1 MDKNDVQLIRRIL
14 SGDDAAFT
22 TLVGK
27 YQKSVHAL
35 AWRKIGDFHIAE
47 EITQDTFLQAYKK
60 LSTLRNPNQFA
71 GWLYVIATNLCK
83 RWHQKKKLPTQ
94 SLEGTPMT
102 EIEKSSYKH
111 YASEQLETETTEHHH
126 EIVKKLLQR
135 LPESERTVVTLH
147 YLGDMSIKEI
157 GRFLGVSAN
166 TINSRL
172 RRARKRLQEREE
184 LLIQEV
190 LGSVQLP
197 ANLMENIGRQVAN
210 MNPPPPAVTKPL
222 VPWAAIGTTAILAML
237 ALGTGN
243 RYLDHFQK
251 PYSFE
256 AQAEPTIEIVDARIV
271 LDIDAKP
278 ALRNPIE
285 GTLIPSEDDRTDTP
299 VDPEIPDS
307 HKSEAQFLALALAQE
322 TPSQDTAKDEL
333 NFKELVAAIKHHHAL
348 LKSGEGE
355 VVYTLGVP
363 PFDTDTHSDLDTE
376 IITGTIAFNTEKT
389 RFHSEK
395 SRFDPPGKTT
405 LLTPI
410 GAWEIVPHKHRKTDY
425 SFNNT
430 EEPRLINPFHDVDPR
445 RWLTLRSKD
454 LATYLRI
461 ENFQVTGR
469 EIFKNSLCY
478 VLEAKDGKKSEK
490 IWIAPERGFQ
500 YLKHEYIVPRPV
512 DALDSDIPMEALTIS
527 RTTISYQQ
535 HGEVWFPKVVFD
547 EYAWLDFKPEDPII
561 SGQMLEIKNFKINHD
576 IPPETFTVDIPDDA
590 MITVNQQNK
599 KLSKA
604 EFLKQYG
611 QQDELDLKAL
621 LAAIKHHDT
630 LLKSGE
636 GEVVYTDEQPPVE
649 ADTRIVSG
657 RIAFD
662 SENTRFDSQREI
674 TILTPT
680 EMWQIV
686 PHRQRHPKYYFSP
699 EPRSLIHDGVDPR
712 RWLIK
717 DLATHLESENFQIT
731 EREVFNDILCYVLE
745 TKQGDTVEKI
755 WIAPER
761 GFRYLK
767 REVQFPRPVDALDS
781 DIPMEALTIIRTTIS
796 YQQFGETWFP
806 KAVFSEYAWL
816 DFKATYPII
825 SRERLEL
832 KNFKVNHNLPPDT
845 FTVDIPDDEMIRVT
859 GINKPLTKQ
868 EFLKR
873 YKQQIDN

>member
-1 MDKNDVQLIRRIL
+1 MENNDVQLIRRIL

-94 SLEGTPMT
+94 SLADTPT
-102 EIEKSSYKH
+102 KKIDESSYTR
-111 YASEQLETETTEHHH
+111 YVSERQETETTEHHH
-126 EIVKKLLQR
+126 EIVKKLLAR

-237 ALGTGN
+237 AFSTGN

-278 ALRNPIE
+278 ALRNPME
-285 GTLIPSEDDRTDTP
+285 RTLIPSKDNRTSIP
-299 VDPEIPDS
+299 VDPEIPDP
-307 HKSEAQFLALALAQE
+307 HKSEEQFLALALTQE
-322 TPSQDTAKDEL
+322 TPSQDTAEDAL
-333 NFKELVAAIKHHHAL
+333 DFKELV
-348 LKSGEGE
+348 
-355 VVYTLGVP
+355 
-363 PFDTDTHSDLDTE
+363 
-376 IITGTIAFNTEKT
+376 
-389 RFHSEK
+389 
-395 SRFDPPGKTT
+395 
-405 LLTPI
+405 
-410 GAWEIVPHKHRKTDY
+410 
-425 SFNNT
+425 
-430 EEPRLINPFHDVDPR
+430 
-445 RWLTLRSKD
+445 
-454 LATYLRI
+454 
-461 ENFQVTGR
+461 
-469 EIFKNSLCY
+469 
-478 VLEAKDGKKSEK
+478 
-490 IWIAPERGFQ
+490 
-500 YLKHEYIVPRPV
+500 
-512 DALDSDIPMEALTIS
+512 
-527 RTTISYQQ
+527 
-535 HGEVWFPKVVFD
+535 
-547 EYAWLDFKPEDPII
+547 
-561 SGQMLEIKNFKINHD
+561 
-576 IPPETFTVDIPDDA
+576 
-590 MITVNQQNK
+590 
-599 KLSKA
+599 
-604 EFLKQYG
+604 
-611 QQDELDLKAL
+611 
-621 LAAIKHHDT
+621 AAIKHHDT

-680 EMWQIV
+680 EMWQIQ

-699 EPRSLIHDGVDPR
+699 EPRSLIHVGVDPR

-717 DLATHLESENFQIT
+717 DLATDLESENFQIT
-731 EREVFNDILCYVLE
+731 GREVFNDILCYVLE
-745 TKQGDTVEKI
+745 AKQGDTSEKI
-755 WIAPER
+755 WIAPEQ

-845 FTVDIPDDEMIRVT
+845 FTVDIPDNEMIRVT

-873 YKQQIDN
+873 YKQ